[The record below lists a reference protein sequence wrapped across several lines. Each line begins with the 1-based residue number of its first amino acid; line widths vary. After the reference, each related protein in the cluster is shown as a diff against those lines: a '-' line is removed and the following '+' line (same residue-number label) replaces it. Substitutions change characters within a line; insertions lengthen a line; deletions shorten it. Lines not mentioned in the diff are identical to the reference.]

1 MSSQVNADR
10 MKQRQKTVLVTG
22 GSGGIGRAICLGFAG
37 AGWKVGVHYFNN
49 AEGAATT
56 VSLMRERVRG
66 LEADEQSKIY
76 RADIT
81 LPSQVHQLV
90 QNFVKDFGVLGT
102 MVCNAGMALSELVIR
117 QRVEDWERVITTDL
131 TGAFHCVQAAGR
143 AMVESGGG
151 SIIVI
156 GSYAGTQGSM
166 GQAAYASAKAGLT
179 GLVKT
184 AAREWGPSNIRI
196 NLVYPGWHPTVL
208 AGNAF
213 PDEDSQTGHVLG
225 HRSHLDDVA
234 RTICHLAELTCVS
247 GQIWNLDSRLL

>member
-1 MSSQVNADR
+1 MPFQVNADR
-10 MKQRQKTVLVTG
+10 MKKSQKTVLVTG
-22 GSGGIGRAICLGFAG
+22 ASGGIGRAICLGFAS

-66 LEADEQSKIY
+66 PEADEQSKIY

-102 MVCNAGMALSELVIR
+102 VVCNAGMALSGLVIR

-131 TGAFHCVQAAGR
+131 TGVFHCVQAAGR
-143 AMVESGGG
+143 AMVESEGG

-156 GSYAGTQGSM
+156 GSYAGTQGST

-179 GLVKT
+179 GLVRT

-196 NLVYPGWHPTVL
+196 NLVYPGWHPTAL
-208 AGNAF
+208 AGSAF
-213 PDEDSQTGHVLG
+213 SDEDSQTGHVFG
-225 HRSHLDDVA
+225 HRSNLNDVA
-234 RTICHLAELTCVS
+234 RTICHLAEVTGVS